1 MAFPQLK
8 IEGSYWHNLKIEE
21 GDIEYLYNFLFEK
34 ETPLLTAVLARAM
47 IKERIANEIN
57 SQKSRQKKLGT
68 TYLPK
73 DKHKIG
79 EHLVFP
85 ALNWEKGVV
94 KSLRDGKNPDLEP
107 FKIIEVE
114 FENGKKRAFASEL
127 EAHILNAPQQ
137 VNVVDPS
144 LDEVII
150 FNKFGKQIVDK
161 LEKELLISKDLVRI
175 GTDWFPKSLIIDFNL
190 GHLNLAEAVLDMHN
204 GGPLDP
210 KELLEQIEADV
221 SENPELSEFSLN
233 FALQED
239 ERFDE
244 VGTEGVF
251 SWFLRRN
258 EPESVREIPQFLQY
272 TPIEFDA
279 DFLTKEMLQIQAN
292 IDDELIQ
299 SDIISEISTSS
310 NAFVLNFPH
319 WRVGSIPLTPRLSN
333 FFPTAIET
341 QRVKIT
347 IIDKDTDQEISAWVV
362 RPYHYVYG
370 LREWYEER
378 DLIPGSIINLETS
391 DDPGKVYIQPQK
403 RRSNREWIKTILVGV
418 DGGIVIALLK
428 QPVAADF
435 QERMAIV
442 VPDVN
447 SIDQIWKERTSKP
460 KSLKSDALKMMQAL
474 AKLNPQRHVHFLE
487 LYAAIN
493 VFQRCPPGP
502 IMSLLASEQ
511 EFNHVGDHYYHL
523 KDAK

>member
-1 MAFPQLK
+1 MTFPQLK
-8 IEGSYWHNLKIEE
+8 IEDSYWHNLKIEE
-21 GDIEYLYNFLFEK
+21 RDIEYLYTFLFEK
-34 ETPLLTAVLARAM
+34 ESPLPTAVLASAM

-57 SQKSRQKKLGT
+57 SQKSRQKKLGIS
-68 TYLPK
+68 YLPK
-73 DKHKIG
+73 YKHKVG
-79 EHLVFP
+79 EHLIFP

-94 KSLRDGKNPDLEP
+94 KSVKDGKNPDLPP
-107 FKIIEVE
+107 FNIIEVE
-114 FENGKKRAFASEL
+114 FEDGKKRAFASKL
-127 EAHILNAPQQ
+127 ESHLLNAPQQ
-137 VNVVDPS
+137 VNVGDPS

-150 FNKFGKQIVDK
+150 FNKFGQHIVAK
-161 LEKELLISKDLVRI
+161 LEKKLSISKDLVRI

-190 GHLNLAEAVLDMHN
+190 GYLNLAEAVLDMHN

-210 KELLEQIEADV
+210 KELLIQIEADI

-239 ERFDE
+239 KRFDE

-258 EPESVREIPQFLQY
+258 EPESVREIPQYLQY
-272 TPIEFDA
+272 TPIEFDTN
-279 DFLTKEMLQIQAN
+279 LLIEEMLQIQAN

-299 SDIISEISTSS
+299 SDIISENSTSS
-310 NAFVLNFPH
+310 NSFVLSFPH
-319 WRVGSIPLTPRLSN
+319 WRVGSIPLTPRLSK

-341 QRVKIT
+341 QRVKIS

-362 RPYHYVYG
+362 RPHHYVYG

-403 RRSNREWIKTILVGV
+403 KRSNREWIKTILVGV

-428 QPVAADF
+428 QPIAADF
-435 QERMAIV
+435 QERMAMA
-442 VPDVN
+442 VPDVD
-447 SIDQIWKERTSKP
+447 SIDQIWKERALKP
-460 KSLKSDALKMMQAL
+460 KSLKSDVMKMMQEL

-487 LYAAIN
+487 LYTAIN
-493 VFQRCPPGP
+493 VFQRCPPRP
-502 IMSLLASEQ
+502 IMNLLASDQ
-511 EFNHVGDHYYHL
+511 EFTHIGDHYYHL
-523 KDAK
+523 KGTK

>member
-127 EAHILNAPQQ
+127 EAHILNAPRQ

-233 FALQED
+233 F
-239 ERFDE
+239 
-244 VGTEGVF
+244 V
-251 SWFLRRN
+251 
-258 EPESVREIPQFLQY
+258 Y
-272 TPIEFDA
+272 TD
-279 DFLTKEMLQIQAN
+279 
-292 IDDELIQ
+292 
-299 SDIISEISTSS
+299 
-310 NAFVLNFPH
+310 
-319 WRVGSIPLTPRLSN
+319 
-333 FFPTAIET
+333 
-341 QRVKIT
+341 
-347 IIDKDTDQEISAWVV
+347 
-362 RPYHYVYG
+362 
-370 LREWYEER
+370 
-378 DLIPGSIINLETS
+378 
-391 DDPGKVYIQPQK
+391 
-403 RRSNREWIKTILVGV
+403 
-418 DGGIVIALLK
+418 
-428 QPVAADF
+428 
-435 QERMAIV
+435 
-442 VPDVN
+442 
-447 SIDQIWKERTSKP
+447 
-460 KSLKSDALKMMQAL
+460 
-474 AKLNPQRHVHFLE
+474 
-487 LYAAIN
+487 
-493 VFQRCPPGP
+493 
-502 IMSLLASEQ
+502 
-511 EFNHVGDHYYHL
+511 
-523 KDAK
+523 